1 MQLFK
6 RTPEEAFQNIE
17 SFDYKT
23 HYIAN
28 LVNTSSEYKDFRIA
42 YIDENTQSKNGTLL
56 FIHGHPTWS
65 YLWRHLIPIA
75 LKQDYRVLAID
86 LPGFGKSDKPIREDF
101 LHLKILEI
109 FFLIL

>member
-1 MQLFK
+1 M
-6 RTPEEAFQNIE
+6 
-17 SFDYKT
+17 
-23 HYIAN
+23 
-28 LVNTSSEYKDFRIA
+28 
-42 YIDENTQSKNGTLL
+42 L

-101 LHLKILEI
+101 FTFKNFRDILLNFIDQMNLKI
-109 FFLIL
+109 